1 MLCFILPDLSFLT
14 SSFQELMCIAAR
26 GNFDLTQ
33 HGTASGKTM
42 EYFDAIAN
50 RKYIPHCIEPS
61 IGVDRLFLALLTSA
75 YREEVI
81 DAENTRVV
89 LGFHPSIAPIKVS
102 VFPLVNNKP
111 ELTEKAKNL
120 YNKLQMRYMCEWDTS
135 GTILFGV

>member
-1 MLCFILPDLSFLT
+1 MDSTHDSYATPFIAFT
-14 SSFQELMCIAAR
+14 QELMGIAAR

-33 HGTASGKTM
+33 HGDASGKSM
-42 EYFDAIAN
+42 EYFDALAN

-75 YREEVI
+75 YREEVV
-81 DAENTRVV
+81 DAEGTTRVV

-111 ELTEKAKNL
+111 ELTEKAQRLYSNL
-120 YNKLQMRYMCEWDTS
+120 QKRYMCEWDTS
-135 GTILFGV
+135 GQTI